1 MCSQFGR
8 KKSLDQNCSKRLHG
22 VAVTG
27 MAAGT
32 ALACH
37 RGFGSWRRLS
47 FPILVSWEVRGV
59 NTCYEE
65 LKEVSLSQSRSE
77 RAAKGKV
84 NGKMLLQSFR
94 FCSRSYNT

>member
-1 MCSQFGR
+1 MELQLLE
-8 KKSLDQNCSKRLHG
+8 SL
-22 VAVTG
+22 
-27 MAAGT
+27 
-32 ALACH
+32 LAQPWLPQ
-37 RGFGSWRRLS
+37 GLW
-47 FPILVSWEVRGV
+47 FPVEAKLPHLVSWEMRSV